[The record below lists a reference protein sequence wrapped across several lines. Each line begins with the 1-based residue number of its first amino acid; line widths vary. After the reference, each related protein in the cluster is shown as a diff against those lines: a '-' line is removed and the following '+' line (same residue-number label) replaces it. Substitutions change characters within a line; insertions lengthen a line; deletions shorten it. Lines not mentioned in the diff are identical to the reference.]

1 MKDKEV
7 ISVVSGMIGGMVSY
21 LLVDTQITAFGDYK
35 YSYILLPI
43 YIGIVTFL
51 VFFRKPNIIDL
62 LLRLVSYSIVYSIMI
77 KVRIYDHYSA
87 INSGSSFSVLY
98 PKAHNV
104 IVIVSIVILTTFV
117 ILSLIRIVLYHR
129 EK

>member
-21 LLVDTQITAFGDYK
+21 LLVYTQITTFGDYK

-77 KVRIYDHYSA
+77 KVSIYDHYRA

-104 IVIVSIVILTTFV
+104 IVIASIVILTTFV